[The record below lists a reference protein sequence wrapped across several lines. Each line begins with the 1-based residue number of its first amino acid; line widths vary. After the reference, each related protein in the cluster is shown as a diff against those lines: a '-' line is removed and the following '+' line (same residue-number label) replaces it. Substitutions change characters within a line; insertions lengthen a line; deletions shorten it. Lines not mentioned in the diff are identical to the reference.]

1 MLTSHFVAL
10 DALQADSLM
19 FEVSPTS
26 VFLFALLTAVT
37 TGLGV
42 APFCFLKQMNRKW
55 LAISNAVA
63 AGFMLT
69 ASFGLVYEGLNY
81 SAGKVA
87 VGIAMGLLFIVWS
100 QEKLKK
106 NQDLRIGKL
115 KALDARKAILLLG
128 VMTLHSFTEGV
139 GVGVSFGG
147 GERLG
152 LFITAAI
159 ALHNIPEGLAIA
171 LVLIPRGCKLWTA
184 ALWCIFSSIPQPFM
198 ALPAYCFVELFAP
211 VLPIGL
217 GFAAGAMIWMVFC
230 EMLPESIE
238 ESSPNA
244 VAVAVTISVAIMLL
258 LQETLR

>member
-1 MLTSHFVAL
+1 
-10 DALQADSLM
+10 
-19 FEVSPTS
+19 
-26 VFLFALLTAVT
+26 
-37 TGLGV
+37 
-42 APFCFLKQMNRKW
+42 
-55 LAISNAVA
+55 
-63 AGFMLT
+63 
-69 ASFGLVYEGLNY
+69 NY

>member
-1 MLTSHFVAL
+1 
-10 DALQADSLM
+10 M
-19 FEVSPTS
+19 FEVSPAS
-26 VFLFALLTAVT
+26 VFLFALLTAVA

-42 APFCFLKQMNRKW
+42 APFCFIKQMSRKW

-63 AGFMLT
+63 AGLMLT
-69 ASFGLVYEGLNY
+69 ASFGLVYEGLKY
-81 SAGKVA
+81 STGKVTI
-87 VGIAMGLLFIVWS
+87 GIVVGLLFIVWS
-100 QEKLKK
+100 QEKLKNK
-106 NQDLRIGKL
+106 QDLRMGNL

-147 GERLG
+147 GEKLG
-152 LFITAAI
+152 LFITTAI

-198 ALPAYCFVELFAP
+198 ALPAYFFVGLFAP
-211 VLPIGL
+211 FLPIGL

-238 ESSPNA
+238 ESSPNT
-244 VAVAVTISVAIMLL
+244 VAVTVTISVAIMILI
-258 LQETLR
+258 QETIR